1 MKAFSALIDR
11 LAFTPS
17 RNTKLRLLDGY
28 LKSAPDPDRGWAVA
42 ALTGALDFPNVKAG
56 TIRGLIETRTDPALF
71 RWSYDYVGDLAE
83 TAALLWPDADAA
95 ETPRLSE
102 VADGLGAVS
111 RAEAPEMLA
120 GMLDRLDADGRWALL
135 KLVTGGFRIGV
146 SARLVKV
153 ALAAHGGV
161 EPAEV
166 EEVWHALDPPYADL
180 LAWLDGAGARPDA
193 AAAGAFRP
201 VMLAH
206 PLEEADI
213 ARLNPADYLAEW
225 KWDGVRVQLTGR
237 PDGPPR
243 LYTRTGDEI
252 GASFPEI
259 SAAFDATVDGELLV
273 AKPDGFDPAG
283 PFAEGDFAELQKRL
297 NRKTVTQKQ
306 IAAAPAFLRLYDLL
320 FEDGVDLRGRPLSE
334 RRGRLE
340 RWFARVR
347 PERCDLSALIAFE
360 TLDDLAALRAQARDA
375 GQEGLMLKRADAAYV
390 AGRPKGLW
398 WKWKREPLCVDAVL
412 MYAQRGHGGRSSFYS
427 DFTFGCWDED
437 GTLAPIGKAYFG
449 FTDGEMKALDKWVRG
464 HTVARYGPVR
474 EVSPELVLEV
484 AFDAAQA
491 SPRHRSGVALRFP
504 RLRAIRWDKP
514 AEEADRLAAVRR
526 LAGI

>member
-1 MKAFSALIDR
+1 MKAFAALIDR

-17 RNTKLRLLDGY
+17 RNAKLRLLEGY
-28 LKSAPDPDRGWAVA
+28 LKAAPDPDRGWAVA
-42 ALTGALDFPNVKAG
+42 ALTGALDFPHVKAG
-56 TIRGLIETRTDPALF
+56 TIRGLIEARADPALF

-83 TAALLWPDADAA
+83 TTALLWPDALPVPAPALSAA
-95 ETPRLSE
+95 VEALRT
-102 VADGLGAVS
+102 VN
-111 RAEAPEMLA
+111 RAAAPDMLA
-120 GMLDRLDADGRWALL
+120 GFLDRLDADGRWALL

-153 ALAAHGGV
+153 ALATYGNV
-161 EPAEV
+161 EAAAV

-180 LAWLDGAGARPDA
+180 LAWLDGRGPKPDA
-193 AAAGAFRP
+193 TAAGAFRP

-206 PLEEADI
+206 PLEEADA
-213 ARLNPADYLAEW
+213 ARLDPAAHLAEW

-237 PDGPPR
+237 AEGLR

-259 SAAFDATVDGELLV
+259 AAAFDATVDGELLV
-273 AKPDGFDPAG
+273 AEAEGFDPAG
-283 PFAEGDFAELQKRL
+283 PFCEGDFAALQKRL
-297 NRKTVTQKQ
+297 NRKTVSAKQ

-320 FEDGVDLRGRPLSE
+320 FEEGEDLRPLPLRA
-334 RRGRLE
+334 RRVRLE

-347 PERCDLSALIAFE
+347 PARCDLSPLIAFDS
-360 TLDDLAALRAQARDA
+360 LDDLTALRAQARET
-375 GQEGLMLKRADAAYV
+375 GREGLMLKRADAPYL

-398 WKWKREPLCVDAVL
+398 WKWKREPLSLDAVL

-427 DFTFGCWDED
+427 DFTFGCWDEA
-437 GTLAPIGKAYFG
+437 GALAPIGKAYFG
-449 FTDGEMKALDKWVRG
+449 FTDEELKALDKWVRA

-474 EVSPELVLEV
+474 EVAPELVLEV
-484 AFDAAQA
+484 VFDAAQA

-514 AEEADRLAAVRR
+514 AAEADALAAVRR
-526 LAGI
+526 LAGL